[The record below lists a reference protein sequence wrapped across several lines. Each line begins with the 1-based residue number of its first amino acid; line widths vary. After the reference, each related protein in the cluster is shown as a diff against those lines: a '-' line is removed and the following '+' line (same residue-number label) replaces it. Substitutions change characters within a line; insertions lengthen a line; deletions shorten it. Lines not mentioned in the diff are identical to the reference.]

1 MNSTTNSKN
10 ADSLA
15 LLTGELKNFQDIA
28 KYIQAAAEEIPTLEG
43 IDVYGGTV
51 PLNGA
56 GGGDH
61 IIYVDFKKRYDLQ
74 ARIEH
79 ARAEGRPDI
88 IEKLRNCQKMA
99 GIVLLD
105 VSGHHATDAV
115 LAAMLHQA
123 FLLGSL
129 YELDMFGN
137 ITKRLFENLNT
148 RFYSSSSLHK
158 FVTMI
163 YGEISE
169 DTSFRFLSAAHPPPV
184 VFSNEHDRFMKV
196 SEDLCTSFPPIG
208 TLPSQN
214 VIDRRRTQSIL
225 GFKDQY
231 QLNEWRLMGTGDIL
245 LLYTDGLQDHAKGSE
260 QYFPLHLE
268 QKVRQVKHQSGRE
281 IFDAIKTDFLNFAEP
296 ADDISI
302 VVIKRK

>member
-1 MNSTTNSKN
+1 MSELEITDPLVT
-10 ADSLA
+10 LA
-15 LLTGELKNFQDIA
+15 GELKNFQDIA
-28 KYIQAAAEEIPTLEG
+28 RYIQAEAEEIPTLQG

-51 PLNGA
+51 PLNGL

-61 IIYVDFKKRYDLQ
+61 IVYVDFKKRFDLH
-74 ARIEH
+74 ARIER
-79 ARAEGRPDI
+79 ATAEGRSDI
-88 IEKLRNCQKMA
+88 TEKLRQCEKKA

-129 YELDMFGN
+129 YELDMFGH

-148 RFYSSSSLHK
+148 RFYNSSSLHK

-169 DTSFRFLSAAHPPPV
+169 DATFRFLSAAHPPPV

-196 SEDLCTSFPPIG
+196 SEELCTSFPPIG
-208 TLPSQN
+208 TLPSVD

-231 QLNEWRLMGTGDIL
+231 QLNEWMLMGTGDIL
-245 LLYTDGLQDHAKGSE
+245 LLYTDGLLDHARGVE

-268 QKVRQVKHQSGRE
+268 QKVREVKQQPAKE
-281 IFDAIKTDFLNFAEP
+281 IFDAIKTHFLSFAEP

-302 VVIKRK
+302 VVIKRT